1 LKFWILQG
9 INPIIMVVAIIID
22 PFLVADQNSAGCPAK
37 GPGDRRAGM
46 LMRRAL
52 KGLVLKRSALM

>member
-1 LKFWILQG
+1 
-9 INPIIMVVAIIID
+9 MVVAIIID